1 LIWINDFSLLT
12 ELESQL
18 DGVHSDK
25 MNDNNVEEM
34 KRSEKQIL
42 VLLSVELRS
51 PLLAVCAE
59 TIKRNEV
66 TLSG

>member
-1 LIWINDFSLLT
+1 
-12 ELESQL
+12 
-18 DGVHSDK
+18 

>member
-18 DGVHSDK
+18 DGGHSDK